1 MVSSD
6 LFLDA
11 CFSKR
16 YLDLHPG
23 IVKPINQRFQAQWGL
38 ALWEKGLIYSEG
50 DEHQDDQLVRCLHGD
65 KRTSFV

>member
-38 ALWEKGLIYSEG
+38 ALWEKGLIYKGEV
-50 DEHQDDQLVRCLHGD
+50 EHQRVRCL
-65 KRTSFV
+65 RENWYV